1 MLLQAQELVNIKEC
15 CPAIFAAVLADEV
28 IVCVDLLAFAIP
40 LDELSCARALELAVP
55 VILVDVDAVK
65 P

>member
-1 MLLQAQELVNIKEC
+1 M
-15 CPAIFAAVLADEV
+15 LADEV
-28 IVCVDLLAFAIP
+28 IVCVNLLSFAIP
-40 LDELSCARALELAVP
+40 LDELSCARVLELAVP